1 MSQFTVYANKNAKAR
16 KTFPCLLDIQSD
28 LLEGLHTT
36 VVIPLC
42 KASQLNGRIID
53 KLCPM
58 VEIRGEK
65 FVAMSQ
71 QLAGID
77 RSQLGKEITN
87 LSENR
92 AQFIAAIDF
101 MILGI

>member
-1 MSQFTVYANKNAKAR
+1 MSQFTVYENKNARTR
-16 KTFPCLLDIQSD
+16 KTFPYLIDIQSD
-28 LLEGLHTT
+28 LLEGLQTT
-36 VVIPLC
+36 VAIPLC
-42 KASQLNGRIID
+42 KASQLNDQIIA

-65 FVAMSQ
+65 FAAISQ

-77 RSQLGKEITN
+77 RSQLGKAITN

-101 MILGI
+101 IISGI

>member
-1 MSQFTVYANKNAKAR
+1 MSQFTVYANKNAKTR
-16 KTFPCLLDIQSD
+16 KTFPYLVDIQSD
-28 LLEGLHTT
+28 LLEGLQTT

-42 KASQLNGRIID
+42 KASQLQDQIIA
-53 KLCPM
+53 KLCPL
-58 VEIRGEK
+58 VEISGEK

-87 LSENR
+87 LAENR
-92 AQFIAAIDF
+92 SQFIAAIDF
-101 MILGI
+101 LISGI

>member
-1 MSQFTVYANKNAKAR
+1 MSQFTVYANKNAKTR
-16 KTFPCLLDIQSD
+16 KTFPYLIDIQSD
-28 LLEGLHTT
+28 LLDGLQTT

-42 KASQLNGRIID
+42 KASQLHGQIIT
-53 KLCPM
+53 KLCPL
-58 VEIRGEK
+58 VEIGGEK

-71 QLAGID
+71 QLAGIE

>member
-1 MSQFTVYANKNAKAR
+1 MSQFTIYENKNTKTRKA
-16 KTFPCLLDIQSD
+16 FPYLIDIQSD
-28 LLEGLHTT
+28 LLEELQTT
-36 VVIPLC
+36 VAIPLC
-42 KASQLNGRIID
+42 KVSQLKGKIIA
-53 KLCPM
+53 KLCPL

-65 FVAMSQ
+65 FVAISQ

-87 LSENR
+87 LSEYR
-92 AQFIAAIDF
+92 SQFIAAIDF

>member
-1 MSQFTVYANKNAKAR
+1 MSQFMVYANKNAKTR
-16 KTFPCLLDIQSD
+16 KAFPYLLDIQSD
-28 LLEGLHTT
+28 LLEGLQTT

-42 KASQLNGRIID
+42 KASHLRDQIIT
-53 KLCPM
+53 KLCPL
-58 VEIRGEK
+58 VEIGGEK

-71 QLAGID
+71 QLAGIA

>member
-1 MSQFTVYANKNAKAR
+1 MSQFTVYANKNAKTR
-16 KTFPCLLDIQSD
+16 KTFPYLIDIQSD
-28 LLEGLHTT
+28 LLEELKTT
-36 VVIPLC
+36 VAIPLC
-42 KASQLNGRIID
+42 RASQLHDRIIT
-53 KLCPM
+53 KLCPL
-58 VEIRGEK
+58 VEISGEK

-92 AQFIAAIDF
+92 AQFIVAIDF
-101 MILGI
+101 IIAGL

>member
-1 MSQFTVYANKNAKAR
+1 MSQFTVYANKNAKTR
-16 KTFPCLLDIQSD
+16 KAFPYLIDIQSD
-28 LLEGLHTT
+28 LLDGLQST

-42 KASQLNGRIID
+42 KASQLKDQIIT

-58 VEIRGEK
+58 VEISGEK

-77 RSQLGKEITN
+77 RSQLGKAMAN
-87 LSENR
+87 LAESR
-92 AQFIAAIDF
+92 SQFIAAIDF
-101 MILGI
+101 LISGI

>member
-1 MSQFTVYANKNAKAR
+1 MSQFTAYANKNARTK
-16 KTFPCLLDIQSD
+16 KTFPYLIDIQSE
-28 LLEGLHTT
+28 LLDGLQTT

-42 KASQLNGRIID
+42 KASQFNDQTIA
-53 KLCPM
+53 KLCPV
-58 VEIRGEK
+58 VEISGEK
-65 FVAMSQ
+65 FVVMSQ

-77 RSQLGKEITN
+77 RSQLGKEIAN

-101 MILGI
+101 LISGI